1 MPIQVQ
7 FDVISLFPS
16 MLDGIVKESIIGR
29 AISNELIEVRSHD
42 LRNWTTDKHNVADDR
57 PFGGGPGMVLKPEP
71 LFAAIEELRGED
83 SEVVYMAPDGE
94 TLARK
99 LCEDLS
105 TRPHL
110 VLISGH
116 YEGIDQRVRDQ
127 LVTQEISIGD
137 FVLTNGTLAAAIL
150 IDAVSRFVPGVL
162 GEDASLTQDSFAS
175 GRLSFPQYTRPV
187 EFRGVSVPEVLLS
200 GNHEAIRLWR
210 HEQAERKTRNR
221 RPDLIS

>member
-16 MLDGIVKESIIGR
+16 MLEGIVKESIIGR

-42 LRNWTTDKHNVADDR
+42 LRSWTTDKHNVADDR

-71 LFAAIEELRGED
+71 LFASIEELRGEE
-83 SEVVYMAPDGE
+83 SEVIYMAPDGE
-94 TLARK
+94 PLTRELSKELA
-99 LCEDLS
+99 
-105 TRPHL
+105 TRSHV

-127 LVTQEISIGD
+127 LVTREVSIGD
-137 FVLTNGTLAAAIL
+137 FVLTNGTLAAATL

-162 GEDASLTQDSFAS
+162 GEADSLSQDSFAS
-175 GRLSFPQYTRPV
+175 DRLSFPQYTRPA
-187 EFRGVSVPEVLLS
+187 EFRGVTVPDVLLS
-200 GNHEAIRLWR
+200 GDHEAIRLWR
-210 HEQAERKTRNR
+210 NEQAERKTRNR

>member
-1 MPIQVQ
+1 MPTQVQ

-71 LFAAIEELRGED
+71 LFAAIEELRSED
-83 SEVVYMAPDGE
+83 SEIVYMAPDGE
-94 TLARK
+94 PLTRK
-99 LCEDLS
+99 LSEDLS
-105 TRPHL
+105 NRPHFI
-110 VLISGH
+110 LISGH

-127 LVTQEISIGD
+127 LVTREISIGD
-137 FVLTNGTLAAAIL
+137 FVLTNGTLAAATL

-162 GEDASLTQDSFAS
+162 GEDDSLRQDSFAT
-175 GRLSFPQYTRPV
+175 GRLSFPQYTRPA
-187 EFRGVSVPEVLLS
+187 EFRGVSVPDVLLS

-210 HEQAERKTRNR
+210 HEQAEQKTRNR
-221 RPDLIS
+221 RPDIIT